1 MQCRILFLKTG
12 DECRQDFQTLKI
24 FWPNPP
30 DNKTRRNLFHQLW
43 QYCFQYN
50 YAGEIL
56 QKLGDKKQLAA
67 LYIESQQWEEV
78 HWSFF
83 YSNMFGLKTWSKLA
97 EDTSD
102 QRLRKYVSLNV
113 PFLYMFFSRFL
124 LVRFFSLNRFR
135 KKCLISSSSFRG
147 KSLHHTI
154 YLSLRNKF

>member
-12 DECRQDFQTLKI
+12 DKCRQDFQTLKI
-24 FWPNPP
+24 FWLNPP

-78 HWSFF
+78 HWYFF

-102 QRLRKYVSLNV
+102 QRLRKYVFKRS
-113 PFLYMFFSRFL
+113 FF
-124 LVRFFSLNRFR
+124 VHVFFQIFVGKVFQFKQIQ
-135 KKCLISSSSFRG
+135 KKIFNILFQFPG
-147 KSLHHTI
+147 K
-154 YLSLRNKF
+154 KFAPYHIFKPQK